1 MKQSRISKDRGFTLI
16 ESMIALAVMAI
27 TLLGLG
33 QLVSTAVR
41 QNAAT
46 RFFETM
52 GVLIVQ
58 EKLEALRGAYNRE
71 LESETG
77 SSDLTAGSHGPETL
91 IMEAPAGS
99 SMGDSEFEVSWTVTI
114 AGSQKTV
121 NVTVEPQVSNQL
133 ITDLSMTTVF
143 VP

>member
-1 MKQSRISKDRGFTLI
+1 MNQSRISKESGFTLI
-16 ESMIALAVMAI
+16 ESMIALAVLAI

-41 QNAAT
+41 QNAST
-46 RFFETM
+46 RFETM
-52 GVLIVQ
+52 GVLIAQ
-58 EKLEALRGAYNRE
+58 EKLEALRGEYNRE
-71 LESETG
+71 LEAETG
-77 SSDLTAGSHGPETL
+77 SSDLTAGSHGPETT
-91 IMEAPAGS
+91 IMEAPTGS

-121 NVTVEPQVSNQL
+121 NVTVEPQVSNAL
-133 ITDLSMTTVF
+133 TTDLSLTTIF

>member
-1 MKQSRISKDRGFTLI
+1 MNQSRISKESGFTLI
-16 ESMIALAVMAI
+16 ESMIALAVLAI

-33 QLVSTAVR
+33 QLISTAVR
-41 QNAAT
+41 QNAST
-46 RFFETM
+46 RFETM
-52 GVLIVQ
+52 GILIAQ
-58 EKLEALRGAYNRE
+58 EKLEALRGEYNRE

-99 SMGDSEFEVSWTVTI
+99 SMGDSEFEVSWTVII
-114 AGSQKTV
+114 AGPQKTV

-133 ITDLSMTTVF
+133 ITDLRMTTIF

>member
-16 ESMIALAVMAI
+16 ESMIALAVLAI

-41 QNAAT
+41 QNAST
-46 RFFETM
+46 RFETM
-52 GVLIVQ
+52 GVLIAQ
-58 EKLEALRGAYNRE
+58 EKLEALRGEYNRE

-99 SMGDSEFEVSWTVTI
+99 SMGDSEFEVSWTVII
-114 AGSQKTV
+114 AGPQKTV
-121 NVTVEPQVSNQL
+121 NVTVEPRVSNHL
-133 ITDLSMTTVF
+133 TTDLNLTTIF

>member
-1 MKQSRISKDRGFTLI
+1 
-16 ESMIALAVMAI
+16 MIALAVLAI

-41 QNAAT
+41 QNAST
-46 RFFETM
+46 RFETM
-52 GVLIVQ
+52 GVLIAQ
-58 EKLEALRGAYNRE
+58 EKLEALRGEYNRE

-99 SMGDSEFEVSWTVTI
+99 RMGDSEFEVSWTVII
-114 AGSQKTV
+114 AGPQKTV

-133 ITDLSMTTVF
+133 ITDLSMTTIF

>member
-1 MKQSRISKDRGFTLI
+1 MKQSRISKDSGFTLI

-46 RFFETM
+46 RFETM

-99 SMGDSEFEVSWTVTI
+99 SMGDSEFEVSWTVII
-114 AGSQKTV
+114 AGPQKTV

-133 ITDLSMTTVF
+133 ITDLSLTTIF

>member
-1 MKQSRISKDRGFTLI
+1 MNQSRISKDSGFTLI
-16 ESMIALAVMAI
+16 ESMIALAVLAI

-41 QNAAT
+41 QNAST
-46 RFFETM
+46 RFETM
-52 GVLIVQ
+52 GVLIAQ
-58 EKLEALRGAYNRE
+58 EKLEALRGEYNRE

-99 SMGDSEFEVSWTVTI
+99 RMGDSEFEVSWTVII
-114 AGSQKTV
+114 AGPQKTV

-133 ITDLSMTTVF
+133 ITDLNMTTIF

>member
-1 MKQSRISKDRGFTLI
+1 MNQPRISKDSGFTLI
-16 ESMIALAVMAI
+16 ESMIALAVLAI

-41 QNAAT
+41 QNAST
-46 RFFETM
+46 RFETM
-52 GVLIVQ
+52 GVLIAQ
-58 EKLEALRGAYNRE
+58 EKLEALRGEYNRE

-99 SMGDSEFEVSWTVTI
+99 SMGDSEFEVSWTVII
-114 AGSQKTV
+114 AGPQKTV

-133 ITDLSMTTVF
+133 ITDLSMTTIF

>member
-1 MKQSRISKDRGFTLI
+1 MRSSKESGFTLI
-16 ESMIALAVMAI
+16 ESMIALAVLAI

-41 QNAAT
+41 QNAST
-46 RFFETM
+46 RFETM
-52 GVLIVQ
+52 GVLIAQ
-58 EKLEALRGAYNRE
+58 EKLEALRGEYNRE

-99 SMGDSEFEVSWTVTI
+99 SMGDSEFEVSWTVII
-114 AGSQKTV
+114 AGPQKTV

-133 ITDLSMTTVF
+133 ITDLSMTTIF

>member
-1 MKQSRISKDRGFTLI
+1 MKQSRISKDSGFTLI

-46 RFFETM
+46 RFETM
-52 GVLIVQ
+52 GVLIAQ
-58 EKLEALRGAYNRE
+58 EKLEALRGEYNRE

>member
-1 MKQSRISKDRGFTLI
+1 MNQSRISKDSGFTLI
-16 ESMIALAVMAI
+16 ESMIALAVLAI

-41 QNAAT
+41 QNAST
-46 RFFETM
+46 RFETM

-58 EKLEALRGAYNRE
+58 EKLEALRGEYNRE

-99 SMGDSEFEVSWTVTI
+99 SMGDSEFEVSWTVII
-114 AGSQKTV
+114 AGPQKTV

-133 ITDLSMTTVF
+133 ITDLSMTTIF

>member
-1 MKQSRISKDRGFTLI
+1 MNQSRISKDSGFTLI
-16 ESMIALAVMAI
+16 ESMIALAVLAI

-41 QNAAT
+41 QNAST
-46 RFFETM
+46 RFETM
-52 GVLIVQ
+52 GGLIAQ
-58 EKLEALRGAYNRE
+58 EKLEALRGEYNRE

-99 SMGDSEFEVSWTVTI
+99 RMGDSEFEVSWTVTI

-133 ITDLSMTTVF
+133 ITDLSMTTIF

>member
-1 MKQSRISKDRGFTLI
+1 MNQSRISRDSGFTLI
-16 ESMIALAVMAI
+16 ESMIALAVLAI

-41 QNAAT
+41 QNAST
-46 RFFETM
+46 RFETM
-52 GVLIVQ
+52 GVLIAQ
-58 EKLEALRGAYNRE
+58 EKLEALRGEYNRE

-99 SMGDSEFEVSWTVTI
+99 SMGDSEFEVSWTVII
-114 AGSQKTV
+114 AGPQKTV

-133 ITDLSMTTVF
+133 ITDLSMTTIF

>member
-1 MKQSRISKDRGFTLI
+1 MNQPRISKDSGFTLI

-41 QNAAT
+41 QNAST
-46 RFFETM
+46 RFETM
-52 GVLIVQ
+52 GVLIAQ
-58 EKLEALRGAYNRE
+58 EKLEALRGEYNRE

-99 SMGDSEFEVSWTVTI
+99 NMGDSEFEVSWTVII
-114 AGSQKTV
+114 AGPQKTV

-133 ITDLSMTTVF
+133 ITDLSMTTIF

>member
-41 QNAAT
+41 QNAST
-46 RFFETM
+46 RFETM

-58 EKLEALRGAYNRE
+58 EKLEALRGEYNRE

-99 SMGDSEFEVSWTVTI
+99 SMGDSEFEVSWTVII

>member
-1 MKQSRISKDRGFTLI
+1 MNQSRISKDSGFTLI
-16 ESMIALAVMAI
+16 ESMIALAVLAI

-41 QNAAT
+41 QNAST
-46 RFFETM
+46 RFETM
-52 GVLIVQ
+52 GVLIAQ
-58 EKLEALRGAYNRE
+58 EKLEALRGEYNRE

-114 AGSQKTV
+114 AGPLKTV

-133 ITDLSMTTVF
+133 ITDLSLTTIF

>member
-1 MKQSRISKDRGFTLI
+1 MNQPRISKDSGFTLI

-41 QNAAT
+41 QNAST
-46 RFFETM
+46 RFETM
-52 GVLIVQ
+52 GVLIAQ
-58 EKLEALRGAYNRE
+58 EKLEALRGEYNRE

-99 SMGDSEFEVSWTVTI
+99 SMGDSEFEVSWTVII
-114 AGSQKTV
+114 AGPQKTV

-133 ITDLSMTTVF
+133 ITDLSMTTIF

>member
-41 QNAAT
+41 QNAST
-46 RFFETM
+46 RFETM
-52 GVLIVQ
+52 GVLIAQ
-58 EKLEALRGAYNRE
+58 EKLEALRGEYNRE
-71 LESETG
+71 LEAETS
-77 SSDLTAGSHGPETL
+77 SSDLTAGSHGPEPT
-91 IMEAPAGS
+91 IMEAPTGS

-133 ITDLSMTTVF
+133 ITDLSLTTIF

>member
-46 RFFETM
+46 KVFETM

>member
-1 MKQSRISKDRGFTLI
+1 MNQSRISKDSGFTLI
-16 ESMIALAVMAI
+16 ESMIALAVLAI

-41 QNAAT
+41 QNAST
-46 RFFETM
+46 RFETM

-58 EKLEALRGAYNRE
+58 EKLEALRGEYNRE
-71 LESETG
+71 LESDTG

-99 SMGDSEFEVSWTVTI
+99 RMGDSEFEVSWTVTI

>member
-1 MKQSRISKDRGFTLI
+1 MNQSRISKDSGFTLI
-16 ESMIALAVMAI
+16 ESMIALAVLAI

-41 QNAAT
+41 QNAST
-46 RFFETM
+46 RFETM
-52 GVLIVQ
+52 GVLIAQ
-58 EKLEALRGAYNRE
+58 EKLEALRGEYNKE

-99 SMGDSEFEVSWTVTI
+99 RMGDSEFEVSWTVVI
-114 AGSQKTV
+114 AGPQKTV

-133 ITDLSMTTVF
+133 ITDLSMTTIF

>member
-1 MKQSRISKDRGFTLI
+1 MNQPRISKDSGFTLI
-16 ESMIALAVMAI
+16 ESMIALAVLAI

-41 QNAAT
+41 QNAST
-46 RFFETM
+46 RFETM
-52 GVLIVQ
+52 GVLIAQ
-58 EKLEALRGAYNRE
+58 EKLEALRGEYNRE

-99 SMGDSEFEVSWTVTI
+99 SMGDSEFEVSWTVII
-114 AGSQKTV
+114 AGPQKTV
-121 NVTVEPQVSNQL
+121 NVTVESQISNQL
-133 ITDLSMTTVF
+133 ITDLSMTTIF

>member
-1 MKQSRISKDRGFTLI
+1 MNQSRISKDSGFTLI
-16 ESMIALAVMAI
+16 ESMIALAVLAI

-41 QNAAT
+41 QNAST
-46 RFFETM
+46 RFETM
-52 GVLIVQ
+52 GGLIAQ
-58 EKLEALRGAYNRE
+58 EKLEALRGEYNRE

-99 SMGDSEFEVSWTVTI
+99 SMGDSEFEVSWTVII
-114 AGSQKTV
+114 AGPQKTV
-121 NVTVEPQVSNQL
+121 NVTVEPQVSNEL
-133 ITDLSMTTVF
+133 TTGLSLTTIF

>member
-1 MKQSRISKDRGFTLI
+1 MNQSRISKDSGFTLI
-16 ESMIALAVMAI
+16 ESMIALAVLAI
-27 TLLGLG
+27 TLLGMG

-41 QNAAT
+41 QNAST
-46 RFFETM
+46 RFETM
-52 GVLIVQ
+52 GVLIAQ
-58 EKLEALRGAYNRE
+58 EKLEALRGEYNRE

-99 SMGDSEFEVSWTVTI
+99 SMGDSEFEVSWTVII
-114 AGSQKTV
+114 AGPQKTV

-133 ITDLSMTTVF
+133 ITDLSMTTIF

>member
-1 MKQSRISKDRGFTLI
+1 MNQPRISKDSGFTLI
-16 ESMIALAVMAI
+16 ESMIALAVLAI

-41 QNAAT
+41 QNAST
-46 RFFETM
+46 RFETM
-52 GVLIVQ
+52 GVLIAQ
-58 EKLEALRGAYNRE
+58 EKLEALRGEYNRE

-77 SSDLTAGSHGPETL
+77 SSDLSAGSHGPETL

-99 SMGDSEFEVSWTVTI
+99 SMGDSEFEVSWTVII
-114 AGSQKTV
+114 AGPQKTV

-133 ITDLSMTTVF
+133 ITDLSMTTIF

>member
-16 ESMIALAVMAI
+16 ESMIALAVLAI

-41 QNAAT
+41 QNAST
-46 RFFETM
+46 RFETM
-52 GVLIVQ
+52 GVLIAQ
-58 EKLEALRGAYNRE
+58 EKLEALRGEYNRE

-99 SMGDSEFEVSWTVTI
+99 SMGDSEFEVSWTVII
-114 AGSQKTV
+114 AGPQKTV

-133 ITDLSMTTVF
+133 ITDLSLTTIF

>member
-1 MKQSRISKDRGFTLI
+1 MNQLRISKDSGFTLI

-41 QNAAT
+41 QNAST
-46 RFFETM
+46 RFETM
-52 GVLIVQ
+52 GVLIAQ

-77 SSDLTAGSHGPETL
+77 SSDLSAGSHGPETL

-99 SMGDSEFEVSWTVTI
+99 SMGDSEFDVSWTVII
-114 AGSQKTV
+114 AGPQKTV

-133 ITDLSMTTVF
+133 IMDLSMTTIF

>member
-1 MKQSRISKDRGFTLI
+1 MNQSRISKDSGFTLI
-16 ESMIALAVMAI
+16 ESMIALAVLAI

-41 QNAAT
+41 QNAST
-46 RFFETM
+46 RFETM
-52 GVLIVQ
+52 GVLIAQ
-58 EKLEALRGAYNRE
+58 EKLEALRGEYNRE

-91 IMEAPAGS
+91 VMEAPAGS
-99 SMGDSEFEVSWTVTI
+99 SMGDSEFEVSWTVII
-114 AGSQKTV
+114 AGPQKTV
-121 NVTVEPQVSNQL
+121 NVTVEPQVSNEL
-133 ITDLSMTTVF
+133 TTDLSLTTIF

>member
-1 MKQSRISKDRGFTLI
+1 MNQSRISKDSGFTLI
-16 ESMIALAVMAI
+16 ESMIALAVLAI

-41 QNAAT
+41 QNAST
-46 RFFETM
+46 RFETM
-52 GVLIVQ
+52 GVLIAQ
-58 EKLEALRGAYNRE
+58 EKLEALRGEYNRE

-99 SMGDSEFEVSWTVTI
+99 SMGDSEFEVSWTVII
-114 AGSQKTV
+114 AGPLKTV

-133 ITDLSMTTVF
+133 ITDLSLTTIF

>member
-1 MKQSRISKDRGFTLI
+1 MTQSRISKDSGFTLI
-16 ESMIALAVMAI
+16 ESMIALAVLAI

-41 QNAAT
+41 QNAST
-46 RFFETM
+46 RFETM
-52 GVLIVQ
+52 GVLIAQ
-58 EKLEALRGAYNRE
+58 EKLEALRGEYNRE

-77 SSDLTAGSHGPETL
+77 SSDLSAGSHGPETL

-99 SMGDSEFEVSWTVTI
+99 SMGDSEFEVFWTVII
-114 AGSQKTV
+114 AGPQKTV

-133 ITDLSMTTVF
+133 ITDLSMTTIF

>member
-1 MKQSRISKDRGFTLI
+1 MNQSRISKDSGFTLI
-16 ESMIALAVMAI
+16 ESMIALAVLAI

-41 QNAAT
+41 QNAST
-46 RFFETM
+46 RFETM
-52 GVLIVQ
+52 GVLIAQ
-58 EKLEALRGAYNRE
+58 EKLEALRGEYNRE

-99 SMGDSEFEVSWTVTI
+99 SMGDSEFEVSWTVII
-114 AGSQKTV
+114 AGPQKTV

-133 ITDLSMTTVF
+133 ITDLSMTTIF

>member
-1 MKQSRISKDRGFTLI
+1 MNQSRISKERGFTLI

-41 QNAAT
+41 QNAST
-46 RFFETM
+46 RFETM
-52 GVLIVQ
+52 GVLIAQ
-58 EKLEALRGAYNRE
+58 EKLEALRGEYNRE

-99 SMGDSEFEVSWTVTI
+99 RMGDSEFEVSWTVII
-114 AGSQKTV
+114 AGPQKTV

-133 ITDLSMTTVF
+133 ITDLSMTTIF

>member
-1 MKQSRISKDRGFTLI
+1 MNQSRISKDSGFTLI

-46 RFFETM
+46 RFETM